1 MEQKLLIIQGTAQR
15 CLVKLQKIPEAPEA
29 REGKRCERKVLL
41 GLAGFK
47 PMLAAH
53 QAGACDSQLTHALL
67 MAVKAGLIGAR
78 QHIAVWSACGGSLR
92 CRVQTLLD

>member
-1 MEQKLLIIQGTAQR
+1 MWQVL
-15 CLVKLQKIPEAPEA
+15 KIPEAPEA

-53 QAGACDSQLTHALL
+53 QAGACDSQTHALL
-67 MAVKAGLIGAR
+67 MAVKQALFGAR
-78 QHIAVWSACGGSLR
+78 QHIVVWSACGGILR